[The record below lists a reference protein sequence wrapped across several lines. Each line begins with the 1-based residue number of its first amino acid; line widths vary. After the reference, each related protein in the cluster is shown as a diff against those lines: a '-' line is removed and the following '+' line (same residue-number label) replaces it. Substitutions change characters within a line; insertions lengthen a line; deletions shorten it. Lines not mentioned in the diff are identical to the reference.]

1 MFSHRVL
8 NAGFQ
13 MRSLSRDKHPRA
25 RAAERRGQ
33 DRKVLGT
40 PDFPAWNPEW
50 VSLEPA
56 SFVEENYALVKYPL
70 LELSAA
76 PSK

>member
-33 DRKVLGT
+33 DNLAQSQVL
-40 PDFPAWNPEW
+40 A
-50 VSLEPA
+50 SLTMEGGCITREGESLIPT
-56 SFVEENYALVKYPL
+56 ALEYSIPH
-70 LELSAA
+70 
-76 PSK
+76 